1 MKGRESLKLA
11 IFFAEYSARSKTLMA
26 AERLSDIAIQRELGT
41 LPGWSRRGDV
51 ITKTFQFRN
60 FLTGIDFVTGVARA
74 AETADHHPDIDIR
87 YTKIVCTLSTHSA
100 GGITQKDLDMARQIE
115 KVHESQG

>member
-1 MKGRESLKLA
+1 
-11 IFFAEYSARSKTLMA
+11 MA

-41 LPGWSRRGDV
+41 LPGWSRKGEV
-51 ITKTFQFRN
+51 ITKTYQFRN
-60 FLTGIDFVTGVARA
+60 FLTGIDFVTAVARA

-115 KVHESQG
+115 KVQDQ